1 MQIGDI
7 LSTVDPQKAEEY
19 ARKVCEHTK
28 GTVRL
33 GAWIKLPFFGALI
46 PVAAMMLRY
55 MDQLTGLFGML
66 VIIVVLL
73 TVALGLLAIL
83 SWKLTFDGETGWIC
97 IQSFFNGTTRFH
109 VSEITE
115 IKSDSSHSY
124 RGMIHF
130 YDRLYF
136 TAAGKRHSVML
147 RALMV
152 DDDNRTQAYSFGD
165 SGVERFHRYLD
176 MYANFLSDPEQ
187 GLRPPDTGQ
196 TPVPLDANKLAD
208 SLLSQAPHLPK
219 YKPRMRGFGAI
230 MDLPNP
236 RTAGNGS
243 ASSFLAE
250 MMQQYNVSESSVA
263 NFTAG
268 IGGGHSPSL
277 KKAVVTAA
285 SVPALKEI
293 TDMTDIPELPAEEIP
308 DVSDGMAVKEKP
320 ITAELPPEPQET
332 AEQPA
337 QAQPK
342 PKPVVTVTPESM
354 AKMRLPQD
362 FSEQPKPK
370 PTVTVTPES
379 MAKMRLPQSFGEQPS
394 AFPDPTAQSFTD
406 PTWRPDPAAPVTAPE
421 PAAKQPEP
429 AAELSEPAP
438 ALSEPAPAPAPVTEK
453 PPVDVDALF
462 NQVLAEH
469 GKPRHPEKPRRRGLF
484 GK

>member
-7 LSTVDPQKAEEY
+7 LSTVDPKKAEDY
-19 ARKVCEHTK
+19 AKSVCLHAK

-33 GAWIKLPFFGALI
+33 GAWIKLPLFGMMVPLAAL
-46 PVAAMMLRY
+46 VLRY
-55 MDQLTGLFGML
+55 MNRLTGLFGML
-66 VIIVVLL
+66 LIIVILL
-73 TVALGLLAIL
+73 TTALGLLAVL

-97 IQSFFNGTTRFH
+97 IQSFFKGTTRFH

-115 IKSDSSHSY
+115 IRTDTSHSY
-124 RGMIHF
+124 RGLIHT

-136 TAAGKRHSVML
+136 TAAGVQHSVML
-147 RALMV
+147 RAFMMF
-152 DDDNRTQAYSFGD
+152 DDARDQGYSFGD
-165 SGVERFHRYLD
+165 SGVESFHRYLD
-176 MYANFLSDPEQ
+176 MYARFLSDPAQ

-196 TPVPLDANKLAD
+196 TQMPLDAAKLAE
-208 SLLSQAPHLPK
+208 SLLADAPRLPK
-219 YKPRMRGFGAI
+219 YKPRMRGMGEI
-230 MDLPNP
+230 INMPNP
-236 RTAGNGS
+236 RTAGSGGTG
-243 ASSFLAE
+243 ASFLAE

-268 IGGGHSPSL
+268 VGGGHPSSP

-308 DVSDGMAVKEKP
+308 DVSDGKAIKEKP
-320 ITAELPPEPQET
+320 ITEALPPEPE
-332 AEQPA
+332 EL
-337 QAQPK
+337 AQPVQA
-342 PKPVVTVTPESM
+342 PKPAPAVNVTPESM

-362 FSEQPKPK
+362 FAEQPKPK
-370 PTVTVTPES
+370 PAVTVTPES

-394 AFPDPTAQSFTD
+394 AFPDPTAQGFPD
-406 PTWRPDPAAPVTAPE
+406 PTWRPDPAAPVQAPE
-421 PAAKQPEP
+421 PAAEQPEP
-429 AAELSEPAP
+429 VPELSEPAP
-438 ALSEPAPAPAPVTEK
+438 APVPTPVTEK

-484 GK
+484 GR

>member
-66 VIIVVLL
+66 VIIAVLL
-73 TVALGLLAIL
+73 TAALGLLAIL

-187 GLRPPDTGQ
+187 GLRPPATGQ
-196 TPVPLDANKLAD
+196 KPVPFDANKLAD

-219 YKPRMRGFGAI
+219 YKPRMPGFGDI
-230 MDLPNP
+230 MSMPNP

-243 ASSFLAE
+243 AGSFLAE
-250 MMQQYNVSESSVA
+250 MMQQYNVSEQSVA

-285 SVPALKEI
+285 SVPALQEI

-308 DVSDGMAVKEKP
+308 DVSDGKAVKEKP
-320 ITAELPPEPQET
+320 ITEALPPEPE
-332 AEQPA
+332 EM
-337 QAQPK
+337 AQPVQEQHK
-342 PKPVVTVTPESM
+342 PAVTVTPESM

-370 PTVTVTPES
+370 PAVTVTPES

-394 AFPDPTAQSFTD
+394 AFPDPTAQSFPD
-406 PTWRPDPAAPVTAPE
+406 PTWRPDPAAPAKAPE
-421 PAAKQPEP
+421 PAAEQPEP
-429 AAELSEPAP
+429 APE
-438 ALSEPAPAPAPVTEK
+438 LSEPAPAPAPTPVTEK

-469 GKPRHPEKPRRRGLF
+469 GKPRHPEKPKRWGFF
-484 GK
+484 GR

>member
-7 LSTVDPQKAEEY
+7 LSTVDQKKAEEY
-19 ARKVCEHTK
+19 ARSVCEHTK

-66 VIIVVLL
+66 VIIAVLL

-196 TPVPLDANKLAD
+196 KPVPFDANKLAD

-219 YKPRMRGFGAI
+219 YKPRMRGMGAI

-236 RTAGNGS
+236 RTAGHGS

-250 MMQQYNVSESSVA
+250 MMQQYNVSEQSVA

-268 IGGGHSPSL
+268 VGGGHSPSL

-308 DVSDGMAVKEKP
+308 DVSDGKAVKEKP
-320 ITAELPPEPQET
+320 ITEALPPEPEEM
-332 AEQPA
+332 ALPA
-337 QAQPK
+337 QEPPK
-342 PKPVVTVTPESM
+342 PSPAVTVTKESM
-354 AKMRLPQD
+354 EKMRLPQD

-370 PTVTVTPES
+370 PAVTVTPES

-394 AFPDPTAQSFTD
+394 AFPDPTAQSFPD
-406 PTWRPDPAAPVTAPE
+406 PTWRPDPAAPAKAPE
-421 PAAKQPEP
+421 PAAEQPEP
-429 AAELSEPAP
+429 VPELSEPAP
-438 ALSEPAPAPAPVTEK
+438 ALSDTAPTSTP
-453 PPVDVDALF
+453 
-462 NQVLAEH
+462 
-469 GKPRHPEKPRRRGLF
+469 
-484 GK
+484 